1 MKTAFLFLFAQKG
14 GGPRTEPLFL
24 QQGENRMATCK
35 LIQLRSSPDMQQMQ
49 QRIDEV
55 LAKGYTVKT
64 MPYRPDGM
72 LLVYFEKE

>member
-1 MKTAFLFLFAQKG
+1 
-14 GGPRTEPLFL
+14 
-24 QQGENRMATCK
+24 MATCK

-64 MPYRPDGM
+64 MAYRPDGM